1 MALALRSADNTN
13 INGFLPGDSILKSE
27 TLVGALQ
34 ECVELLDLTIADY
47 NAANTLLPYPDIS
60 VDYSAGVAN
69 VTIPVPYEK
78 VAGVKVPVAYLNS
91 YTDWAIPT
99 TGELTGI
106 TTLLGAYLYILA
118 AMGDA
123 NDALR
128 PGVIIQDAKPTT
140 NNTDDS
146 IAKQFTTGFGLPF
159 DTIVDA
165 TGAVKKV
172 FQNFHIITDIQ
183 QNYPIV

>member
-1 MALALRSADNTN
+1 MALALRTPDNTN
-13 INGFLPGDSILKSE
+13 INGFVPGDSILKSE
-27 TLVGALQ
+27 TLAGALQ
-34 ECVELLDLTIADY
+34 EVVELLDLTIASY

-69 VTIPVPYEK
+69 VTIPIPYEK
-78 VAGVKVPVAYLNS
+78 VLGVKTPVSYLNA
-91 YTDWAIPT
+91 YTDWATPT
-99 TGELTGI
+99 TGELEGI
-106 TTLLGAYLYILA
+106 TTLLGAYLYILSA
-118 AMGDA
+118 FGDA

-128 PGVIIQDAKPTT
+128 PGVVINDAKPTT

-146 IAKQFTTGFGLPF
+146 IAKQFTTGFALPF

-172 FQNFHIITDIQ
+172 LQNFHVITDIQ
-183 QNYPIV
+183 QGYPIV